1 MGPSSDRSRLPASAP
16 EIGGYSRYK
25 NLLVTTKFAMIIIS
39 LGSNVISR
47 WGSPHA
53 TILQAL
59 RELESRGVCILRRSR
74 LYRTSPY
81 GPVDQPVFVNAAAAI
96 GTSLAADTLLT
107 LVKNI
112 EARAGRTPSKVWGPR
127 ALDIDIIDYNRQILN
142 WSQRGTQFFKCKRF
156 SLILPHPRVE
166 TRAFVLQPLLDVAP
180 HWHHPVSGL
189 HAAQL
194 LARLRFHKMGR
205 IIETLGDNTL

>member
-1 MGPSSDRSRLPASAP
+1 
-16 EIGGYSRYK
+16 
-25 NLLVTTKFAMIIIS
+25 MIIIS

-47 WGSPHA
+47 WGDSHT

-59 RELESRGVCILRRSR
+59 RELESRGVNILRRSR

-81 GPVDQPVFVNAAAAI
+81 GPVEQPVFINAAAAI
-96 GTSLAADTLLT
+96 RTSFPPDALLSV
-107 LVKNI
+107 VKKI
-112 EARAGRTPSKVWGPR
+112 EARAGRQTARKWGPR

-142 WSQRGTQFFKCKRF
+142 WSQRDTQFFKCKRF

-194 LARLRFHKMGR
+194 LARLRFFNMGR
-205 IIETLGDNTL
+205 IIDTLADNTL

>member
-1 MGPSSDRSRLPASAP
+1 
-16 EIGGYSRYK
+16 
-25 NLLVTTKFAMIIIS
+25 MIIIS

-47 WGSPHA
+47 WGDSHT

-59 RELESRGVCILRRSR
+59 RELESRGVNILRRSR

-81 GPVDQPVFVNAAAAI
+81 GPVEQPVFINAAAAI
-96 GTSLAADTLLT
+96 RTSLPADALLSV
-107 LVKNI
+107 VKKI
-112 EARAGRTPSKVWGPR
+112 EARAGRQTARKWGPR

-142 WSQRGTQFFKCKRF
+142 WSQRDTQFFKCKRF

-194 LARLRFHKMGR
+194 LARLRFFHMGR
-205 IIETLGDNTL
+205 IIDSLADNTL

>member
-1 MGPSSDRSRLPASAP
+1 
-16 EIGGYSRYK
+16 
-25 NLLVTTKFAMIIIS
+25 MIIIS

-47 WGSPHA
+47 WGNPHD

-81 GPVDQPVFVNAAAAI
+81 GPVNQPVFVNAAAAI
-96 GTSLAADTLLT
+96 GTSLSAEALLT
-107 LVKNI
+107 MVKKI
-112 EARAGRTPSKVWGPR
+112 EATAGRGPSKHWGPR
-127 ALDIDIIDYNRQILN
+127 VLDIDIIDYNRQILN

-156 SLILPHPRVE
+156 SLILPHPRIE
-166 TRAFVLQPLLDVAP
+166 TRAFVLQPLLDIAP
-180 HWHHPVSGL
+180 HWHHPVTGS

-194 LARLRFHKMGR
+194 LARLRSSKKGR
-205 IIETLGDNTL
+205 IIEMLADNTL

>member
-1 MGPSSDRSRLPASAP
+1 
-16 EIGGYSRYK
+16 
-25 NLLVTTKFAMIIIS
+25 MIIIS

-47 WGSPHA
+47 WGDSHT

-59 RELESRGVCILRRSR
+59 RELESRGVSVLRRSR
-74 LYRTSPY
+74 LYRTLPY
-81 GPVDQPVFVNAAAAI
+81 GRVDQPVFINAAAAI
-96 GTSLAADTLLT
+96 WTSLSPYALLSI
-107 LVKNI
+107 VKKI
-112 EARAGRTPSKVWGPR
+112 EARAGRCSSEHWGPR

-142 WSQRGTQFFKCKRF
+142 WSQRDTQFFKCKRF
-156 SLILPHPRVE
+156 SLILPHPRIE

-194 LARLRFHKMGR
+194 LTRLRFFKMGR
-205 IIETLGDNTL
+205 IIDTLADNTLRKSAELALEEKNR

>member
-1 MGPSSDRSRLPASAP
+1 
-16 EIGGYSRYK
+16 
-25 NLLVTTKFAMIIIS
+25 MIIIS

-47 WGSPHA
+47 WGNSHT

-59 RELESRGVCILRRSR
+59 RELERRGVHILRRSR

-81 GPVDQPVFVNAAAAI
+81 GPVDQPVFTNAAAAI
-96 GTSLAADTLLT
+96 RTSLPADALLSM
-107 LVKNI
+107 VKKI
-112 EARAGRTPSKVWGPR
+112 EARAGRQRSQAWGPR

-142 WSQRGTQFFKCKRF
+142 WSQRDTQSFKCNRF
-156 SLILPHPRVE
+156 SLILPHPCIDM
-166 TRAFVLQPLLDVAP
+166 RAFVLRPLLDVAP

-194 LARLRFHKMGR
+194 LTRLRFLPMGR
-205 IIETLGDNTL
+205 IIETLADNIL

>member
-1 MGPSSDRSRLPASAP
+1 
-16 EIGGYSRYK
+16 
-25 NLLVTTKFAMIIIS
+25 MIIIS

-47 WGSPHA
+47 WGNSHT

-59 RELESRGVCILRRSR
+59 RELEGRGVRILRRSR

-81 GPVDQPVFVNAAAAI
+81 GPIDQPVFTNAAAVI
-96 GTSLAADTLLT
+96 RTSLPAAALLSV
-107 LVKNI
+107 VKRI
-112 EARAGRTPSKVWGPR
+112 EARAGRQPSQVWGPR

-142 WSQRGTQFFKCKRF
+142 WSQRATQSFKCNSL
-156 SLILPHPRVE
+156 SLILPHPRIE
-166 TRAFVLQPLLDVAP
+166 MRAFVLKPLLDIAP

-194 LARLRFHKMGR
+194 LARLRFLKMGR
-205 IIETLGDNTL
+205 IIDTLEDNTL

>member
-1 MGPSSDRSRLPASAP
+1 
-16 EIGGYSRYK
+16 
-25 NLLVTTKFAMIIIS
+25 MIIIS

-47 WGSPHA
+47 WGDSHT

-59 RELESRGVCILRRSR
+59 RELESRGVDILRHSR

-81 GPVDQPVFVNAAAAI
+81 GPADQPVFTNAAAAI
-96 GTSLAADTLLT
+96 RTSLSADALLSI
-107 LVKNI
+107 VKKI
-112 EARAGRTPSKVWGPR
+112 EKTAGRRASEHWGPR

-142 WSQRGTQFFKCKRF
+142 WSQHDTQFFKCKRVC
-156 SLILPHPRVE
+156 LILPHPRVE
-166 TRAFVLQPLLDVAP
+166 VRAFVLRPLLDVAP

-194 LARLRFHKMGR
+194 LTRLRFLKMGR
-205 IIETLGDNTL
+205 IIDILADNTL